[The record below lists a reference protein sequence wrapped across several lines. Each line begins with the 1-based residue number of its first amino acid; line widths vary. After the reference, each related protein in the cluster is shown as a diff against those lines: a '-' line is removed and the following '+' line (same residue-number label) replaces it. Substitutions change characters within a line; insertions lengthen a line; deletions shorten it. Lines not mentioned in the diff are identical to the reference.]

1 LNPEGFILCF
11 HGDEGLAAMP
21 ALLGLIASDIN
32 VRKDVAKGTFYS
44 LIKSS
49 NILILCHIVE
59 TMNQTP
65 KTSYKITIIEKYR
78 ELLKACRP
86 LLNQFENKQLKKAF
100 IFLLET
106 HKDLRR
112 ETGEPYF
119 IHSVEVAK
127 IVGAEMGLV
136 IQSIISALLQDIL
149 KDTEVKP
156 IAIEKMF
163 GKSVRQMLELLTK
176 ISRLRTDRISLH
188 AENFITLLL
197 TITDDVRVILIR
209 LADRLHYMRHL
220 DVLHAQDK
228 ALLSSETSNLYAPL
242 AHRLGLYNI
251 KTELEDLSMRYAE
264 PAIYHSIASKLKETE
279 KEHLEYLNRF
289 MLPIQRLVHEAGFK
303 ITIKGRTKS
312 IHSIWTKMKN
322 QGVEFEEVYD
332 LFAVRIILNNTV
344 DSEKAD
350 CWKVYSLVSN
360 LYPPNPKR
368 LRDWVTVPKEN
379 GYESLHTTVSGPLKR
394 FVEVQIRTRR
404 MDENAEKGH
413 ASHWLYKGSKK
424 QAKDDEWISHLR
436 TMLERPNDERNEE
449 PDRKTEKEA
458 GDYIFVFTPQ
468 GDLKKLRRNATV
480 LDFAYE
486 VHTGLGEKCAG
497 GKVNGQQV
505 PIRHRLK
512 NGDQVEIH
520 TSRNQKPN
528 LDWLGWVVTN
538 RAKNKI
544 RRYLREARYNRSEEG
559 KDILRRKLSQL
570 NLPFSDE
577 VLNKLMAHF
586 TTNEPLEFYQWLAE
600 DKIDVADIREVL
612 LGSQPKPEPE
622 LEDKIREKIAKK
634 IKPGEGQ
641 AYALL
646 IEGNPG
652 ITDYKLAK
660 CCLPVV
666 GERIFGFVTVSEGIK
681 IHSMNCPNATQMRKH
696 YGYRIVK
703 TEWVEHADTTGK
715 VSVIRVIGTDRL
727 GILND
732 ITRVIS
738 EDLKVNMRSV
748 SLDSKGGNFEGT
760 LKVYVSDK
768 KHLESLLHRIGKIKG
783 VLKATTL

>member
-1 LNPEGFILCF
+1 MEQI
-11 HGDEGLAAMP
+11 
-21 ALLGLIASDIN
+21 S
-32 VRKDVAKGTFYS
+32 
-44 LIKSS
+44 KSS
-49 NILILCHIVE
+49 YN
-59 TMNQTP
+59 P
-65 KTSYKITIIEKYR
+65 IIIDKYR
-78 ELLKACRP
+78 ELLTACHP
-86 LLNQFENKQLKKAF
+86 FLNQDESKQLRKAF
-100 IFLLET
+100 DFLLDT

-127 IVGAEMGLV
+127 IVAAEMGLG
-136 IQSIISALLQDIL
+136 IQSIISALLQDVL
-149 KDTEVKP
+149 RDTEVKP
-156 IAIEKMF
+156 FSIEKLF
-163 GKSVRQMLELLTK
+163 SGGVRQLLESLTK

-188 AENFITLLL
+188 AENFIALLL

-209 LADRLHYMRHL
+209 LADRLHYMRRL
-220 DVLHAQDK
+220 NVLHADDK

-264 PAIYHSIASKLKETE
+264 PAIYQSLAAKLKETE
-279 KEHLEYLNRF
+279 KEHREYLNGF
-289 MLPIQRLVHEAGFK
+289 MLPVKRLLHEGGFK
-303 ITIKGRTKS
+303 FTIKGRTKS
-312 IHSIWTKMKN
+312 IHSIWTKMKK

-332 LFAVRIILNNTV
+332 LFAVRIILNNTI
-344 DSEKAD
+344 DNEKAD

-394 FVEVQIRTRR
+394 FVEVQVRTRR

-436 TMLERPNDERNEE
+436 TMLERPDGERAGE

-458 GDYIFVFTPQ
+458 GDHIFVFTPQ

-486 VHTGLGEKCAG
+486 VHTGIGEKCSG
-497 GKVNGQQV
+497 GRVNGQQV
-505 PIRHRLK
+505 PIKHVLK

-528 LDWLGWVVTN
+528 LDWLGWVVTS

-544 RRYLREARYNRSEEG
+544 RRYLREARFNRSEEG

-570 NLPFSDE
+570 DLPFNDE

-600 DKIDVADIREVL
+600 DKIEIADLKEVL

-622 LEDKIREKIAKK
+622 LEDKIREKITNK

-641 AYALL
+641 SYALM

-652 ITDYKLAK
+652 IADYKLAK
-660 CCLPVV
+660 CCLPVA
-666 GERIFGFVTVSEGIK
+666 GEKIFGFVTVSDGIK
-681 IHSMNCPNATQMRKH
+681 IHSTNCPNATQMRK
-696 YGYRIVK
+696 YYSYRIVK
-703 TEWVEHADTTGK
+703 TEWVKHTDSTGK
-715 VSVIRVIGTDRL
+715 VSVIKVTGTDRL

-748 SLDSKGGNFEGT
+748 SLNSKGGNFEGT

-768 KHLESLLHRIGKIKG
+768 KHLESLLHRIGKVKG
-783 VLKATTL
+783 VIKATAF